1 MISLPYLNAK
11 RSLCD
16 AVMPA
21 MIELMAISIIIGFF
35 NLFNS
40 IFGVCFVIRNKI
52 DVPIYKPVRTNSTN
66 SKSKKKGKK
75 EKNSMK

>member
-1 MISLPYLNAK
+1 
-11 RSLCD
+11 
-16 AVMPA
+16 MPA

-52 DVPIYKPVRTNSTN
+52 DVPIYKPVRANSTN
-66 SKSKKKGKK
+66 SKPKKKDSPKKGKK
-75 EKNSMK
+75 ENNTMD